1 MKQFWKKILCNT
13 LVDIHTTIVGT
24 IAGAPQL
31 IEGIQNKNAAQ
42 IVTGSFIVLLG
53 LISKSN

>member
-1 MKQFWKKILCNT
+1 MKKFLQKLLCNT
-13 LVDIHTTIVGT
+13 IADIHTTIVGT

-31 IEGIQNKNAAQ
+31 IQGIQNKNAAE

>member
-1 MKQFWKKILCNT
+1 MKKFLKKLLCNT
-13 LVDIHTTIVGT
+13 LTDIHTTIVGT

-31 IEGIQNKNAAQ
+31 IQGIQNKNAAE
-42 IVTGSFIVLLG
+42 IVTGSFIVILG

>member
-1 MKQFWKKILCNT
+1 MKKFLQKLLCNT
-13 LVDIHTTIVGT
+13 LADIHTTIVGA

-42 IVTGSFIVLLG
+42 IVTGSFIVILG